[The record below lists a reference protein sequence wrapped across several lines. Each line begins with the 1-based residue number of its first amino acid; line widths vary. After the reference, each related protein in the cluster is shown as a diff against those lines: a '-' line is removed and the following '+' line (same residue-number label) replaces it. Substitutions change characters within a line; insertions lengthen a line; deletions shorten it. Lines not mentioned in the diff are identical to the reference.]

1 MGLHTL
7 QPTPDNTGLG
17 SKVQTLVHKLGA
29 IKAAYD
35 FGHTVYDVAKF
46 AAPYVARQAGRSAV
60 MQAGRAALPLL
71 SAAL

>member
-35 FGHTVYDVAKF
+35 FGHTAYEVAKF
-46 AAPYVARQAGRSAV
+46 VAPYARTAGTAV